1 MAALTYRDVRTILA
15 LLDGWGT
22 GRIHFRSGDLVV
34 DAITA
39 RREDATAVI
48 HSPAVGIFKQSDGA
62 EQIGAVE
69 APLKS
74 TPVVAAAN
82 SRLLSVLVPNGQ
94 FVEYGQPLV
103 VVAAGEER

>member
-1 MAALTYRDVRTILA
+1 MSALTYRDVRTILA
-15 LLDGWGT
+15 LLDGWGA

-39 RREDATAVI
+39 RKEAATTVI
-48 HSPAVGIFKQSDGA
+48 PSPAVGVFTQGGDAA
-62 EQIGAVE
+62 EIGTID

-74 TPVVAAAN
+74 TPVIVPAN
-82 SRLLSVLVPNGQ
+82 ARLVSMLVSSGQ

-103 VVAAGEER
+103 VVTTAEDG